1 MANDKRFVVKNGL
14 QSQNIA
20 FVDSDKSNTITAN
33 MLSSDI
39 LSFEGQ
45 YGQLFSIADSMNGT
59 IFSVNDVSGIPSIEV
74 DDDGEIRLA
83 ETFGHVLVG
92 TDSSLDT
99 SKHIV
104 QIKGGLNADSI
115 TTDGNIQVGVGSSSR
130 INLGTTFGSN
140 TIVRDNTYDLSIAA
154 GISSTNALYLQ
165 SVGDVVVSI
174 DTNNNDTTKAF
185 YVRSNAAK
193 SGTEVF
199 KVTEAG
205 AITFNNAYT
214 FPTAD
219 GGANQVLQTNGSGTL
234 SFATVSS
241 GSGLDSAGVKT
252 VVFNDNEKQFFG
264 TGNDLE
270 IFHNGSHS
278 VINENG
284 TGDLLF
290 QVGGTTALTVKN
302 NGMQMYSNQDLHA
315 TFGRAKVGGGFA
327 GATDVAVFCHEDQG
341 GHIDRTA
348 LYQDSAG
355 KTILNAR
362 AGQHVSIRTNNFEL
376 ATFDSNSITMYENT
390 ILNAVGS
397 SSYRPSLLL
406 RSDGNA
412 LGPIVGNVEGAGVIG
427 MGDEDD
433 FVLLHTPGVNY
444 VWATNPG
451 DQIQMVATNN
461 SNTAQICAQC
471 EGGTTTHCT
480 LRANNATKLETDSAG
495 INVTGQIDITG
506 DIIFEGA
513 STDANETTLTVTDP
527 TADRTITLPDATGD
541 VPVKLYTDITTSSN
555 SSTTLQVSNS
565 TPSIS
570 LAPQT
575 YIRWVFHDVG
585 YSSGP
590 NSPTLAVGHTSG
602 TVSWTGSYNYPDAS
616 SHGAVTTTDLFVG
629 LTSNHAPIDV
639 VLNLWQTDANDWVCF
654 LHCNSN
660 YSPYY
665 FHGHATGVIPANIQ
679 LSSGS
684 SNNVTG
690 FTGSLT
696 EEFGVIS

>member
-33 MLSSDI
+33 MLSSDT

-74 DDDGEIRLA
+74 DDDGEIRFA
-83 ETFGHVLVG
+83 ETFGHILVG

-115 TTDGNIQVGVGSSSR
+115 TTDGNITVGVGSSSR

-174 DTNNNDTTKAF
+174 DTNDNDTTKAF

-234 SFATVSS
+234 SFATVSG

-284 TGDLLF
+284 TGDLLL
-290 QVGGTTALTVKN
+290 QVGGTTALTVKS

-315 TFGRAKVGGGFA
+315 SFGRAKVGGGFA

-362 AGQHVSIRTNNFEL
+362 AGQHVSVRTNNFEL
-376 ATFDSNSITMYENT
+376 ATFDSNSITMYEDV
-390 ILNAVGS
+390 ILETGATYS
-397 SSYRPSLLL
+397 PSLLL
-406 RSDGNA
+406 RNDGNA
-412 LGPIVGNVEGAGVIG
+412 LSVISGNTVGAGIIG

-433 FVLLHTPGVNY
+433 FVLLHTPGFNY
-444 VWATNPG
+444 IWARKQT
-451 DQIQMVATNN
+451 DDIQIITTNN
-461 SNTAQICAQC
+461 NGTGQIAASF
-471 EGGTTTHCT
+471 EGGVTTKCA
-480 LRANNATKLETDSAG
+480 LRANNGVKLETDSAG

-513 STDANETTLTVTDP
+513 TADAHETTLTVTDP
-527 TADRTITLPDATGD
+527 TADRTITFPDATGN
-541 VPVKLYTDITTSSN
+541 VPVKLYTDITTSGN

-570 LAPQT
+570 VAAQT
-575 YIRWVFHDVG
+575 YIRWVFHDVT

-590 NSPTLAVGHTSG
+590 NAPTLAVGHTSG
-602 TVSWTGSYNYPDAS
+602 TVSWTGSYNYPDATTN
-616 SHGAVTTTDLFVG
+616 HGAVTTTDLFVG
-629 LTSNHAPIDV
+629 LTTYHAPVDV
-639 VLNLWQTDANDWVCF
+639 VLNLWQTDTNDWVCF
-654 LHCNSN
+654 LHCNTN
-660 YSPYY
+660 NSPYY
-665 FHGHATGVIPANIQ
+665 FHGHATSVVPANIQ
-679 LSSGS
+679 LSSGGA
-684 SNNVTG
+684 NNVTG